1 MAARHVDVVERMFG
15 LSDRCA
21 AGDAE
26 AQNELAAFVHD
37 DAEIETWL
45 DWTSSER
52 GGDAV
57 RAYLDRMIES
67 HDEWHCSLDYVQD
80 YGERV
85 LVLGAVQWARRG
97 GIGGEHAVGWLFTF
111 RDTKVASI
119 KAYPSYGDALRAVTS
134 RAQRVSR

>member
-15 LSDRCA
+15 LADRCA
-21 AGDAE
+21 AGDVE
-26 AQNELAAFVHD
+26 ALNEFAASFHD
-37 DAEIETWL
+37 DAEIATWL
-45 DWTSSER
+45 ESGSPER

-57 RAYLDRMIES
+57 RAYFARVIES

-85 LVLGAVQWARRG
+85 LALGAVHAVPRG
-97 GIGGEHAVGWLFTF
+97 GVGCEHAVGWIFAF
-111 RDTKVASI
+111 RDDKVASM

-134 RAQRVSR
+134 RAERASR